1 MDIFIFYDHFLH
13 IFHIIY
19 MKNRSIT
26 AINILVINICY
37 QTVSAI
43 HFWNDWYNNEVA
55 GDSTQHK

>member
-1 MDIFIFYDHFLH
+1 
-13 IFHIIY
+13 

-26 AINILVINICY
+26 AINILVIKICY

-43 HFWNDWYNNEVA
+43 HFWNDWYNDEVA